1 MVQLLPLVARTRLH
15 TWGDGTETLIGRV
28 SNRRVL
34 ERGVCG
40 SGLGRS
46 SQAGGRP
53 LAPRPQSR
61 PSAPPA
67 RPRVP
72 QPRPSHR
79 RTPAELPSRSGAMNS
94 PQSAAGDSC
103 PDSPPGPARQRDGS
117 RTPADPADMD
127 RHRRKRKAGEEPTP
141 HKVIEKRRRDRI
153 NQRFEEL
160 RGLVPTARNS
170 QGVKNDKVDLLHMTI
185 EHLKT
190 LTGRTSPVDREND
203 ENCPQQTSAPPARGV
218 IFTATDAV
226 LAGFSECAYEAL
238 QFLLHE
244 EHMPEDSEL
253 VVSLRSHLRNSQ
265 MSLDVHRVLQT
276 HLPHPTFDSAP
287 PQRLMTPPRHAVD
300 MPLPPSPHT
309 MQSPSQPT
317 ASRSELAMPA
327 TPQPPVPTTYP
338 NSPAVVHSFSPAK
351 LPSSPGV
358 QISLQQQAA
367 VGVPNSPGVQLGMQ
381 HRLTPPCTT
390 PNSTMSLPNVTPLTV
405 AMATSTVARVTASAA
420 MATSSPSPGP
430 VMPIFA
436 YLPPRSYG
444 YGMPTPPP
452 PPPPQYANGP
462 PVSPY
467 QPVFVGWLPPP
478 PQPPPQ

>member
-1 MVQLLPLVARTRLH
+1 LKPRYRL
-15 TWGDGTETLIGRV
+15 WGSVKGILANEVHSSTVTETHGASLSPFSAPLRVLGFKALSGARKWHVSQMDRV
-28 SNRRVL
+28 SFSGGCMQMRDLSGKFSTVGWRNGRTKAHTLRLSWLLLAAVMVRTVL
-34 ERGVCG
+34 AAERSERGQNQVH
-40 SGLGRS
+40 SLEHS
-46 SQAGGRP
+46 DT
-53 LAPRPQSR
+53 
-61 PSAPPA
+61 
-67 RPRVP
+67 
-72 QPRPSHR
+72 R
-79 RTPAELPSRSGAMNS
+79 RL
-94 PQSAAGDSC
+94 
-103 PDSPPGPARQRDGS
+103 
-117 RTPADPADMD
+117 
-127 RHRRKRKAGEEPTP
+127 
-141 HKVIEKRRRDRI
+141 
-153 NQRFEEL
+153 F
-160 RGLVPTARNS
+160 
-170 QGVKNDKVDLLHMTI
+170 
-185 EHLKT
+185 
-190 LTGRTSPVDREND
+190 D

-367 VGVPNSPGVQLGMQ
+367 VRVPNSPGAQLGMQ

>member
-1 MVQLLPLVARTRLH
+1 
-15 TWGDGTETLIGRV
+15 
-28 SNRRVL
+28 
-34 ERGVCG
+34 
-40 SGLGRS
+40 
-46 SQAGGRP
+46 
-53 LAPRPQSR
+53 
-61 PSAPPA
+61 
-67 RPRVP
+67 
-72 QPRPSHR
+72 
-79 RTPAELPSRSGAMNS
+79 MNS